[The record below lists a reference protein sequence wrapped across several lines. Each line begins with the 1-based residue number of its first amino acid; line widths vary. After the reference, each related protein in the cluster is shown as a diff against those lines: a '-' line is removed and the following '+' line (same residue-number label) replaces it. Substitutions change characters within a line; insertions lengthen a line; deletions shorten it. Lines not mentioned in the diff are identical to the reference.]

1 MASAACTPHTATSVY
16 CARII
21 QPRRILCTGSVDDRV
36 HRSCLLCTFDT
47 ATLPD
52 RARTSISHRSPCI
65 STSPC
70 RARRFETHRTP
81 CSYCADDRARRWMH
95 HRTLCTANA
104 DDRGGRSR
112 PLRTP
117 CIASSSARARTPT
130 LRRSPCTWT
139 SAGRVCSI
147 PSSSV
152 SSPSERRRLRT
163 SRRRPEGFRER
174 RGSYSPSQAW
184 YPTCK
189 DKKCAF
195 IPMK

>member
-1 MASAACTPHTATSVY
+1 
-16 CARII
+16 
-21 QPRRILCTGSVDDRV
+21 
-36 HRSCLLCTFDT
+36 
-47 ATLPD
+47 
-52 RARTSISHRSPCI
+52 
-65 STSPC
+65 
-70 RARRFETHRTP
+70 
-81 CSYCADDRARRWMH
+81 MH

-130 LRRSPCTWT
+130 LRRSPFTWT

-184 YPTCK
+184 YPTCFDNKVRVYSDEMSTASSPTTEPRAETGGGPGPSVYPRENPRTPAGGSAWPSGGQWRHHVPGDMPSKTVESTKTKVVVTK
-189 DKKCAF
+189 DLTLQSR
-195 IPMK
+195 